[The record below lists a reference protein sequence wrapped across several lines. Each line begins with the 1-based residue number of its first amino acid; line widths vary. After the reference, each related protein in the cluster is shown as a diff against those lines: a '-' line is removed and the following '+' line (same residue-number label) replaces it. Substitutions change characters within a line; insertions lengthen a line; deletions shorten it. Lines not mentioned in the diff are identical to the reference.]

1 MISENPFK
9 KDRHRIRHMIG
20 PVEAPATPF
29 WLTDEDDEEILSS
42 LPGVLEHITDE
53 TQGKEDFGWIVTV
66 FDNDFN
72 TYEEVIMILMA
83 ATGCNAHEAYI
94 EAWEIDKL
102 GKCVVH
108 HSSEDDCRMAG
119 SIITE
124 IGIEVEVSQA

>member
-1 MISENPFK
+1 MIPDNPFK

-20 PVEAPATPF
+20 PVEAPVTPV
-29 WLTDEDDEEILSS
+29 WLVDAAIDQQMS
-42 LPGVLEHITDE
+42 LPGVLEQISDDTF
-53 TQGKEDFGWIVTV
+53 GKEDFGWIVTV

-72 TYEEVIMILMA
+72 TYEEVMMILMA
-83 ATGCNAHEAYI
+83 ATGCSAQEAYI

-119 SIITE
+119 SIIAE
-124 IGIEVEVSQA
+124 IGIEVEVCQA